1 VKSLAQT
8 LFIPKEIDA
17 NEPRVG
23 GSAETVKKLV
33 GLGFNVIV
41 ETGAGTASRIP
52 DGEFEAA
59 GATIGKAGDVK
70 SADVVLKVRRPASAE
85 LKSYKR
91 DAVVIAMLDPY
102 GNDAAVKELADAGVT
117 AFTMEFMP
125 RITRAQVMDVL
136 SSQANLAGYQAVVDA
151 AEEYDRA
158 LPMMMTAAG
167 TVPAARVFIMGVG
180 VAGLQAIATA
190 RRLGAVVTA
199 TDVRPAVKEQVASL
213 GAKFLAVEDEEF
225 KAAETA
231 GGYAKEMS
239 KEYQVKQ
246 AALVADHI
254 AKQDIVITTAL
265 IPGRPAPRLVTR
277 EMYARMRPGSVIIDL
292 AVERGGNV
300 EGAVAG
306 KITEVDGVKIVG
318 HLNVPGRIAATA
330 SQLYAK
336 NLVAFF
342 ETLVDKDTKSVKI
355 DFEDELVKATVL
367 THGVKVVHPNFAG
380 AASAAAPAPAAK
392 PAAKKAASAKAPV
405 TKDAPVKAE
414 AKKAAQRKAA
424 AKTAAPKTAAP
435 KTAAPKTDAPKTT
448 EGEA

>member
-1 VKSLAQT
+1 MAQT

-23 GSAETVKKLV
+23 GSAETVKKLI
-33 GLGFNVIV
+33 GLGFTVIV

-52 DGEFEAA
+52 DREFEAA
-59 GATIGKAGDVK
+59 GATIGKAANVK
-70 SADVVLKVRRPASAE
+70 DADVVLKVRRPSSAE
-85 LKSYKR
+85 LTSYKR
-91 DAVVIAMLDPY
+91 GAIIIAMLDPY

-151 AEEYDRA
+151 AAEYDRA

-167 TVPAARVFIMGVG
+167 TVPAAKVFIMGVG

-239 KEYQVKQ
+239 KEYQAKQ
-246 AALVADHI
+246 AALVNDHI

-277 EMYARMRPGSVIIDL
+277 EMVARMRPGSVLIDL

-306 KITEVDGVKIVG
+306 KVVEVDGVKIVG

-342 ETLVDKDTKSVKI
+342 ETLVDKDSKSVKI
-355 DFEDELVKATVL
+355 NFDDELVKATVL
-367 THGVKVVHPNFAG
+367 THGGKVVHPNFAST
-380 AASAAAPAPAAK
+380 ASAAAPALAAK
-392 PAAKKAASAKAPV
+392 TATKKAAPAKAPAA
-405 TKDAPVKAE
+405 KDAPVKAE
-414 AKKAAQRKAA
+414 ASKAAPKKSPTPKPAKAA
-424 AKTAAPKTAAP
+424 APKAASK
-435 KTAAPKTDAPKTT
+435 KT
-448 EGEA
+448 EGDA